1 MKWIAAIIVSLAL
14 AGCAGQDIAVQ
25 PVNIVSSDFCE
36 IQRDKLTWDVK
47 DTRETIKGIRRFNA
61 KHDARCGKNKPT
73 S

>member
-1 MKWIAAIIVSLAL
+1 MKWIAAIIASLAL

-36 IQRDKLTWDVK
+36 IQKDKLTWDVK
-47 DTRETIKGIRRFNA
+47 DTGPTIKGIRRFNA
-61 KHDARCGKNKPT
+61 KWDARCGKGKST